1 MGQGGDSPAH
11 HCRRAA
17 CVGAEQASRHPAVC
31 HRRRMSG
38 SRESTDAASVRLYQ
52 SFERFKQFDAN
63 HVDFSE
69 KISKLGSAPPKK
81 AGPKAGQ
88 WSVAVHVPAPDRTA
102 KPKRPASKQPEIRR
116 WKGGGDGASTS
127 ADSRQAEAEAAVKSC
142 APASQVIKIKEKV
155 KHRYTAHLPPEMTA
169 KQAQV
174 IHRLDPTRICP
185 IVTNCCPCAKVLK
198 PNVCCQFNLVKPA
211 LQHLGITSSS
221 DDVYRMQDTLIT
233 SKVSTSL
240 NEIVRADKRNVLS
253 VDADKRVEEMEFV
266 APVMPSFFP
275 LEYFDDRTYE
285 TKTATEWMAL
295 NDGEPVAAKS
305 LWHFGDG
312 TSEWKDVMV
321 LELLNED
328 DESFLIEWV
337 HNSKQKKASRLNVCF
352 DLEDLERHQERRA
365 QALDNRARVEAIM
378 RYERGI
384 DIMPTEKQLQLTP
397 HQFHSVVQRIGM
409 PVSGEQLRRNQSLV
423 EDVLHHYS
431 RSINKMD
438 FDHVN
443 PEQIATRISDP
454 IEAHGLEELP
464 IKLLKI
470 PGHAVISTTE
480 LVVADEEEGSVVQMV
495 DEQAD
500 FRTMMHN
507 VQTGLAWAPKHLL
520 TALFAFQKQIDKL
533 RNTRF
538 LWDCSECVQL
548 SDFKDRHTK
557 CWTKAIEEISSGIMD
572 SMTDSLLQAYGHE
585 EKITP
590 HGQQMSEEQ
599 KDRYVRLVELANK
612 MLRDALRDAVTRDIQ
627 SYVECLESY
636 RRAEKPFWDLFGEQS
651 QEEAPANTME
661 AVTESVPDAES
672 AEALPG
678 RVAEEPVV
686 EDTQGAAVKV
696 DPPSR
701 VPSAAIADKAPS
713 RAPSKVDPPSR
724 VPSAAIA
731 DKAPSRAPSNVAPA
745 PEDAVATIPS
755 VQASAGG
762 KGWYME
768 PETLPSD
775 LTLGILAERK
785 PIFLIELQYHEEG
798 KLTLEPASND
808 VEQVA
813 VSIISDLVKATETV
827 RSFQVE
833 IINARASQ
841 SHLLPCSGVDFE
853 TFQKDATQRVAASIV
868 DNSFAQT
875 ALLQEFNAYPHL
887 IETKIEE
894 YVKLW
899 QESAHPIKET
909 QKEILRFSKSADEVQ
924 GHFATDLVLRMF
936 KVQNG
941 HSKTILSEKAALLK
955 KLMLTN
961 LASEARE
968 QNMSMC
974 SKFAEVLDKLK
985 ETPENPE
992 HLAILQEYVKDCKV
1006 EVEELA
1012 LEISKAREK
1021 LDLLEDF
1028 GFDVSQDDFELYWT
1042 AFGKPKEVEAE
1053 RQAAIP
1059 RQEDDRMR
1067 FMVKLQAFS
1076 TDFQKE
1082 LASIEADI
1090 KKFFA
1095 YSDLEQA
1102 DEYAGQVMM
1111 LEQRVKEAEESSVVV
1126 NEREKLFDFP
1136 VTDFSDIAA
1145 LAVNFKPYAEL
1156 WTTAAEFQKSYPLW
1170 MGGDFGKLDAES
1182 IETNVQGWWKFA
1194 FRAEKTF
1201 DGKKEPQSVCT
1212 TLKERLDEFKPNLP
1226 VIAALRN
1233 PGVKDRHWLK
1243 LSEEI
1248 GHEVM
1253 PDGNLT
1259 LRGLLEVDILKHEA
1273 YIVSLSETAAKE
1285 YSFERTLDKMK
1296 SEWRELNFEFN
1307 PYKDSGTFV
1316 LKGIEDTV
1324 MLLDDQIVKVQAMR
1338 GSPYAKAME
1347 QVVIEWANK
1356 LVYMQDVLE
1365 EWLKC
1370 QKTWLYLEP
1379 IFASPDIMRQMPTE
1393 GRRFQKVD
1401 QMWRQTMQTGADAPG
1416 VLTVMS
1422 IENLKGN
1429 FLEANKT
1436 LDMVQKGLN
1445 DYLET
1450 KRSAFPRFY
1459 FLSNDEL
1466 LDILS
1471 ETKDP
1476 RRVVPHLPKAFEGI
1490 AGVEMRG
1497 KTPEEQSKGEKMLD
1511 IMCMV
1516 SGEGEQVPLSPNA
1529 PVEPDAERNR
1539 GNVERWLL
1547 EMETSMRV
1555 TLREIGFQ
1563 AIIDYAKTI
1572 RTEFVQS
1579 NTGMIVLAA
1588 DCFYWTKDVEDS
1600 MEAKGHEGLKE
1611 VLKKMQDE
1619 LVDIVALVRGD
1630 LSKQSRL
1637 IIGAMV
1643 TLDVHNKDVV
1653 VLLVENGVSSAQ
1665 EFDWNSQLRYY
1676 QEKIDG
1682 DEKLVCR
1689 MMNASLPYSYEY
1701 LGNSMRLVVTPL
1713 TDRCY
1718 RTLMG
1723 ALHLSLGGAPEGPAG
1738 TGKTE
1743 TVKDLSKAVAKQCV
1757 VFNCSDGLDYL
1768 AMAKFFKGLAS
1779 CGAWA
1784 CFDEFN
1790 RIDLEVLSVVAQQIL
1805 SLTDGLRRGLPR
1817 IMFEGSDIPLIK
1829 GFSSFITMNPGYAG
1843 RSELPD
1849 NLKALFRPCA
1859 MMVPDYA
1866 MISEICLYSYG
1877 FTDARDLARKL
1888 VKSLQI
1894 SSEQLSSQVHYDF
1907 GMRAVKS
1914 ILTAAGL
1921 LKRAFLEEQEDIL
1934 VLRAINDVNLPKFT
1948 DADLPLFR
1956 GITSD
1961 LFLGLVIPEP
1971 DYEILIEGM
1980 QKACGELT
1988 DKKPT
1993 ALSVSSFKTHA
2004 MNVQPTKEL
2013 LSKCIQLYETVT
2025 VRHSLM
2031 VVGLAL
2037 SMKTSVFKVLEY
2049 GMCNVEDKTRF
2060 EDVLMFSLNPK
2071 SITIDQIYG
2080 NFDPVSR
2087 EWVEG
2092 IGASLVRRSAQMDTE
2107 PDLKVKRKW
2116 ILFDGPVDAIWIEN
2130 MNTVMDDNK
2139 KLCLNSGEIIKLT
2152 GTMTMMFE
2160 PEDLQAASPAT
2171 VSRNGMVL
2179 MEPHM
2184 LQWPSIMESWFELLP
2199 PSLEGSKEK
2208 LRTLFEYFV
2217 PPLLKLIKKQ
2227 CKEPVETKN
2236 TELFMNLLKLMNS
2249 HLSEFRDEEQ
2259 CGKIGGSDVTKRVD
2273 GAFMI
2278 SLIWSFG
2285 CTTDDSGRAKFD
2297 AAIREMIAAEGAP
2310 KMMAAIPEKNTVYD
2324 WAWVIKDMKFK
2335 SWLEIVPQFNI
2346 PPGAQFQ
2353 DILVPTI
2360 DTIRYGYL
2368 LETQLRN
2375 DYGILF
2381 CGDTGT
2387 GKSVMVKEKLMKGM
2401 GDTFVS
2407 HFMNFSANSKANQ
2420 TQDIIDGKIDKRRKG
2435 VYGPPMGKKLVV
2447 FVDDL
2452 NMPNKEVYGAQPP
2465 IEILRQCLH
2474 WGGWWDRKEI
2484 EWRQIVDTIFVAAMG
2499 LPGGGKTHITCRYSR
2514 WYNLVFVTPFDD
2526 EGMTRI
2532 FTTIFGWWCQNQLP
2546 AVSVSAIN
2554 APVVAATLEVFKE
2567 VSAGLLP
2574 SPAKSHYTFNLR
2586 DLAKVIQGIMS
2597 VDPASISGADEV
2609 FRLWIHESQRI
2620 FMDRLIDK
2628 TDQDWFRNM
2637 QAEVVQKLFKKP
2649 AKTIIGDGADGKG
2662 LLLYGDFV
2670 VEGKKAETEFEQ
2682 RKYCQIPDLTQTTG
2696 IVGEFLDDYNQMSK
2710 KPMQLVLFGY
2720 VVEHVCRLCRVFR
2733 QPAGHALLVGVG
2745 GSGRQSLTRLAA
2757 SISDFVLFGIEITKN
2772 YDRNAWFEDLKIV
2785 FKKAGC
2791 DNKRVVFLFTDSQ
2804 IVMET
2809 MLEDLNNVL
2818 NTGSV
2823 PNLFPADEVMQIL
2836 DSVNARAKAANRNNT
2851 PTETFEFFIDECK
2864 KNLHMVICMSPIGSG
2879 LRDRIR
2885 SFPALVNCCTID
2897 WFFPWP
2903 EDGLIAVA
2911 QQSLTG
2917 MGLEESLTNHV
2928 IDQCMQFQVQA
2939 QALTKRYQDEMKKFN
2954 YVTPTSYLE
2963 LITTFKSL
2971 LNVKKEEVGSQK
2983 KRYEVGLAK
2992 ILSCAENV
3000 SKMEEELTALQ
3011 PVLVVKTKEVE
3022 ELIVVLDKE
3031 SADAAVVKE
3040 KVQAEEAT
3048 AKASADETNEMKM
3061 QCEAELAEALPALD
3075 AAISALKSLTKGD
3088 ITEMKAMK
3096 TPPSG
3101 VKLTMEGV
3109 CILFEVKPVK
3119 VPAPD
3124 GKGKVDDYWESSKKV
3139 LNDAAFMQK
3148 LLDYDK
3154 DNIPPHCIVGVK
3166 RLTAMPEFLPEAV
3179 AKQSKAAT
3187 GICKWVR
3194 AMEVYDRVAKVVEPK
3209 RIALKKA
3216 EGELTVMMA
3225 ALKEKQDSLQ
3235 QVLDKIAKLES
3246 DFQAANNEKVSLAN
3260 QVDMCEK
3267 KLVRAGKLISGL
3279 GGERARWTE
3288 NVQVLGEE
3296 LTNTTG
3302 DVLISSAIV
3311 AYLGVFTAEFR
3322 DDYVTHAVTDVK
3334 SKGIPGSSVVKL
3346 EKVLGNAVQIRDWNL
3361 AGLPRDSLST
3371 DNAIIMSK
3379 SRRWALMIDPQGQA
3393 NKWIRNMEGPKNLGV
3408 FKLSQSDFVRNIE
3421 TCVQY
3426 GRPVLLENVG
3436 ETIDSILE
3444 PLLTKSIYKSGG
3456 SMVVNIGDNAVEYH
3470 EDFKFYLTTK
3480 LPSPHYAPEVS
3491 TKVVL
3496 VNFTITQAG
3505 LTDQLL
3511 GITVEVERNDLEKE
3525 RQRLVVQNAGFK
3537 KQLSEIED
3545 RILKLLSEAGGDI
3558 LEDEEL
3564 INTLS
3569 ASKVTSDEI
3578 NVALAAAEK
3587 TEANI
3592 NETRMKYK
3600 PYPERGALLFFCV
3613 AEMRNIEPMYQYSLD
3628 WFVLLFIG
3636 AMNDSNKDVQDE
3648 AERVAVLI
3656 DFFTY
3661 SLYRNVCRS
3670 LFEKDKVL
3678 YSFLVCSRLMLD
3690 GKSITLPEL
3699 RFVLS
3704 GVGGVL
3710 DNPPPKPAEWVPD
3723 RTWSEVLNSS
3733 FVDTFKSLPEN
3744 FKTYASEWKEI
3755 YDSNDPASLP
3765 MPGECESFTPF
3776 QKMTILRCLRPDKV
3790 VPVVQQIVI
3799 DEMGQRFVEPPP
3811 FDLKMSYDDSS
3822 PVSPLIF
3829 ILSPGAD
3836 PNAALIA
3843 FADSVGIKLESLSLG
3858 QGQGPIASRMIDDA
3872 VDRGSWVVLQ
3882 NCHLSP
3888 SWMGALEA
3896 KVEAFDMERC
3906 NPQFRLWLTSY
3917 PSDKFPVAILQ
3928 NGVKMTLQ
3936 PPKGI
3941 RANMLNTYINMEE
3954 KYFTDCPNPKSLRKL
3969 HFGLAFFHAGLQE
3982 RRKFGP
3988 LGFNIPYEFTES
4000 DLKIC
4005 QTQVQMFLSEFETVP
4020 WEALRY
4026 TAGETNYGGRVTDRF
4041 DRRTTAFI
4049 LETFYTPEVL
4059 NDAYEFSE
4067 SGKYKAPPGDPTIEE
4082 TMEHIRNFPLLEQ
4095 PEVFGLHENANI
4107 TCAKSETYALFDSM
4121 LLLMPS
4127 GGGGGGD
4134 DGGGDSSENI
4144 IEALAS
4150 KMIETMPLK
4159 SDYFRFGLPFKVDE
4173 VSELYPT
4180 DYNESMNT
4188 VLTQECL
4195 RFNRVIEAL
4204 RATLQQLV
4212 KAVKGLIVMSNDLEK
4227 IANSFQIGQ
4236 VPAAWLAKSYPSLK
4250 PLGSYFDDFMKR
4262 LTFLQTWI
4270 DNGPPS
4276 VFWLSGFYF
4285 TQSFLTGVLQ
4295 NYARK
4300 HKVAIDTLS
4309 WDFKVLLEK
4318 PEGKAEDGCYCDG
4331 MFIDGGA
4338 WDMVQNVLTEQKPK
4352 VLFEVLPT
4360 MQLLPILASELKL
4373 EKGDY
4378 PIPLYKT
4385 SARRGTLSTTGHST
4399 NFVLQMVVPSLKDEA
4414 HWVKRGVAL
4423 LSQLDD

>member
-1 MGQGGDSPAH
+1 MA
-11 HCRRAA
+11 
-17 CVGAEQASRHPAVC
+17 
-31 HRRRMSG
+31 
-38 SRESTDAASVRLYQ
+38 
-52 SFERFKQFDAN
+52 
-63 HVDFSE
+63 
-69 KISKLGSAPPKK
+69 
-81 AGPKAGQ
+81 
-88 WSVAVHVPAPDRTA
+88 
-102 KPKRPASKQPEIRR
+102 
-116 WKGGGDGASTS
+116 
-127 ADSRQAEAEAAVKSC
+127 
-142 APASQVIKIKEKV
+142 
-155 KHRYTAHLPPEMTA
+155 
-169 KQAQV
+169 
-174 IHRLDPTRICP
+174 
-185 IVTNCCPCAKVLK
+185 
-198 PNVCCQFNLVKPA
+198 
-211 LQHLGITSSS
+211 HLGITSSS
-221 DDVYRMQDTLIT
+221 DDPLRMTDTIIVP
-233 SKVSTSL
+233 KVSTNL
-240 NEIVRADKRNVLS
+240 NEIVYAHTRGVVSL
-253 VDADKRVEEMEFV
+253 DAKTRVAQMEYEP
-266 APVMPSFFP
+266 PVMPSFFP
-275 LEYFDDRTYE
+275 LEYFDDKTYE
-285 TKTATEWMAL
+285 TRTAKEWRDL
-295 NDGEPVAAKS
+295 NNGDPVEAQS
-305 LWHFGDG
+305 LWHLGDG
-312 TSEWKDVMV
+312 TSEWKDVLV
-321 LELLNED
+321 IGLNPV
-328 DESFLIEWV
+328 DESFMIEWV
-337 HNSKQKKASRLNVCF
+337 HNSKRKKANRLNVCF
-352 DLEDLERHQERRA
+352 YVEDLARHLERRQ
-365 QALDNRARVEAIM
+365 QALDNRARIEAIM
-378 RYERGI
+378 RYERAI
-384 DIMPTEKQLQLTP
+384 DIMPTDKQLQLTP
-397 HQFHSVVQRIGM
+397 NQFHSVIRRIGM
-409 PVSGEQLRRNQSLV
+409 RISGEQLRRNQDLV

-438 FDHVN
+438 FDHTN
-443 PEQIATRISDP
+443 PEQIASRISDP

-464 IKLLKI
+464 VQLLRI
-470 PGHAVISTTE
+470 PGQGVISTVE
-480 LVVADEEEGSVVQMV
+480 LIVSEDQDEGPVVVMV

-500 FRTMMHN
+500 MKMTMHKIEES
-507 VQTGLAWAPKHLL
+507 LAWAPSHLL
-520 TALFAFQKQIDKL
+520 TALFSFQNQIARL
-533 RNTRF
+533 RNTSF
-538 LWDCSECVQL
+538 LWDCSECVEL
-548 SDFKDRHTK
+548 SVFKQKHVAT
-557 CWTKAIEEISSGIMD
+557 WTKALEDISSGMMD
-572 SMTDSLLQAYGHE
+572 SMTDSLLLAYGHE
-585 EKITP
+585 ETMSVP
-590 HGQQMSEEQ
+590 GQPMSDEQ
-599 KDRYVRLVELANK
+599 KDRYVRIVELANK
-612 MLRDALRDAVTRDIQ
+612 MMRDALRDAVTRDIKK
-627 SYVECLESY
+627 YVECLESY
-636 RRAEKPFWDLFGEQS
+636 LRPKRPTLAPCAQVGE
-651 QEEAPANTME
+651 
-661 AVTESVPDAES
+661 V
-672 AEALPG
+672 
-678 RVAEEPVV
+678 VAEGGGSELQN
-686 EDTQGAAVKV
+686 TSQGAHVSPAGVSDAAPDDALAVPHTIQEMASDADGPSGAGSGV
-696 DPPSR
+696 ASDGLAPLSR
-701 VPSAAIADKAPS
+701 VPSTALSCVPSNALPPAEAVAGMNGLSAAAG
-713 RAPSKVDPPSR
+713 PSR
-724 VPSAAIA
+724 VTS
-731 DKAPSRAPSNVAPA
+731 
-745 PEDAVATIPS
+745 DAVAPKS
-755 VQASAGG
+755 EVAADGVQAEDGGGSPDRTEVSDLGDGAPERVPSSVAAGAGG
-762 KGWYME
+762 AKTEALVPAPAAPGAKVPDEMPVGEGARVAAAGDGGSWYME
-768 PETLPSD
+768 PETLPDD
-775 LTLGILAERK
+775 LTLGVRAEK
-785 PIFLIELQYHEEG
+785 DPLFLIQLQYHTEG
-798 KLTLEPASND
+798 KLTLEPAVS
-808 VEQVA
+808 EIEKVA
-813 VSIISDLVKATETV
+813 VSVITDLVKATEGV
-827 RSFQVE
+827 VSFQVE
-833 IINARASQ
+833 IINARAVQ
-841 SHLLPCSGVDFE
+841 SHLLACTGADFE
-853 TFQKDATQRVAASIV
+853 AFEKNALERIWAAAA
-868 DNSFAQT
+868 DNAFASL
-875 ALLQEFNAYPHL
+875 ALIQEFERFPHL
-887 IETKIEE
+887 IETHIEE
-894 YVKLW
+894 HVVAW
-899 QESAHPIKET
+899 QESAHPIQETDKEMR
-909 QKEILRFSKSADEVQ
+909 RFTLAADKLQARV
-924 GHFATDLVLRMF
+924 ATDVVLRMY

-941 HSKTILSEKAALLK
+941 ATKVILAEKAAK
-955 KLMLTN
+955 MQTLMLTN
-961 LASEARE
+961 LASEIRE
-968 QNMSMC
+968 QNQWMVQEFG
-974 SKFAEVLDKLK
+974 KVLDKLE

-992 HLAILQEYVKDCKV
+992 ELAVLQQYVKTCDV
-1006 EVEELA
+1006 QVQQLV
-1012 LEISKAREK
+1012 LEISTAREK
-1021 LDLLEDF
+1021 LDMLQDF
-1028 GFDVSQDDFELYWT
+1028 GFDVNVDDMQLYWQ
-1042 AFGKPKEVEAE
+1042 AFGKPKEVDLA
-1053 RQAAIP
+1053 RQEAIP

-1067 FMVKLQAFS
+1067 FMVKLQSFS

-1082 LASIEADI
+1082 LAVIEADI
-1090 KKFFA
+1090 NKFFT
-1095 YSDLEQA
+1095 YSDLDQA
-1102 DEYAGQVMM
+1102 DEYSGQVMM
-1111 LEQRVKEAEESSVVV
+1111 LEQRLKEAEESSVTV
-1126 NEREKLFDFP
+1126 NEREKLFEFP
-1136 VTDFSDIAA
+1136 VSDFSEIPSMT
-1145 LAVNFKPYAEL
+1145 VNFQAYADL
-1156 WTTAAEFQKSYPLW
+1156 WTTAAEFQKQYPLW
-1170 MGGDFGKLDAES
+1170 MGGDFGKLDADS
-1182 IETNVQGWWKFA
+1182 IETNVTNWWKFA
-1194 FRAEKTF
+1194 WRAEKTF

-1212 TLKERLDEFKPNLP
+1212 TLKEKLDEFKPNLP
-1226 VIAALRN
+1226 VISALRN
-1233 PGVKDRHWLK
+1233 AGVKDRHWQR

-1248 GHEVM
+1248 STDEIKHDLL

-1259 LRGLLEVDILKHEA
+1259 LRGLLEIGILQHEN
-1273 YIVSLSETAAKE
+1273 YIVTLSEQAGKE

-1296 SEWRELNFEFN
+1296 SEWREIIFDFSA
-1307 PYKDSGTFV
+1307 YKDSGTFV

-1356 LVYMQDVLE
+1356 LIYMQDVLE

-1370 QKTWLYLEP
+1370 QKTWQYLEP

-1401 QMWRQTMQTGADAPG
+1401 LMWRQTMQTGADAPG

-1429 FLEANKT
+1429 FVEANKT

-1450 KRSAFPRFY
+1450 KRSAFPRFF

-1490 AGVEMRG
+1490 CGVEMRG
-1497 KTPEEQSKGEKMLD
+1497 TTPEQQAQGEKMLD
-1511 IMCMV
+1511 ILCMV
-1516 SGEGEQVPLSPNA
+1516 SGEGEQVPLSTNA

-1547 EMETSMRV
+1547 EMESSMRT
-1555 TLREIGFQ
+1555 TLKEIGRE
-1563 AIIDYAKTI
+1563 AVAAYPKAV
-1572 RTEFVQS
+1572 RTQFVQS
-1579 NTGMIVLAA
+1579 WTGMIVLAA
-1588 DCFYWTKDVEDS
+1588 DCLYWTRDVEAS
-1600 MEAKGHEGLKE
+1600 MEAKGHEGLKY

-1619 LVDIVALVRGD
+1619 LVDIVALVRGE
-1630 LSKQSRL
+1630 LSKQARL
-1637 IIGAMV
+1637 IIGAMI

-1653 VLLVENGVSSAQ
+1653 VMLVDNGVSNRF

-1676 QEKIDG
+1676 QESIG
-1682 DEKLVCR
+1682 GQENFIIMCR

-1723 ALHLSLGGAPEGPAG
+1723 ALHLDLGGAPEGPAG

-1743 TVKDLSKAVAKQCV
+1743 TVKDLAKAVAKQCV

-1790 RIDLEVLSVVAQQIL
+1790 RIDLEVLSVVAQQLL
-1805 SLTDGLRRGLPR
+1805 SLSDALRRNLPR
-1817 IMFEGSDIPLIK
+1817 IMFEGSDIPLIR

-1914 ILTAAGL
+1914 ILTAAGI
-1921 LKRAFLEEQEDIL
+1921 LKRAFLASPEDIL

-1948 DADLPLFR
+1948 DADLPLFK

-1961 LFLGLVIPEP
+1961 LFLGLNIPPP
-1971 DYEILIEGM
+1971 DYDVLVDGM
-1980 QKACGELT
+1980 TTACGELK
-1988 DKKPT
+1988 DKKST
-1993 ALSVSSFKTHA
+1993 AMSVSSFNTHT
-2004 MNVQPTKEL
+2004 MNVQPTPEL
-2013 LSKCIQLYETVT
+2013 ICKCIQLYETVT

-2037 SMKTSVFKVLEY
+2037 SMKTSVLKVLEY
-2049 GMCNVEDKTRF
+2049 GMCNVQDKERF
-2060 EDVLMFSLNPK
+2060 QDVLCFSLNPK

-2092 IGASLVRRSAQMDTE
+2092 IGASLVRRCAQMDSD
-2107 PDLKVKRKW
+2107 PDLKEKRKW

-2152 GTMTMMFE
+2152 GSMTMMFE

-2184 LQWPSIMESWFELLP
+2184 LTWPSIMLSWFELLP
-2199 PSLEGSKEK
+2199 PSLEASREK
-2208 LRTLFEYFV
+2208 IENLFNHFV
-2217 PPLLKLIKKQ
+2217 PPLLRLVKKE

-2236 TELFMNLLKLMNS
+2236 TELFLNLLKLMNS
-2249 HLSEFRDEEQ
+2249 HLKEFHDEEV
-2259 CGKIGGSDVTKRVD
+2259 CAKISASDVIKRVD
-2273 GAFMI
+2273 GAFLI
-2278 SLIWSFG
+2278 SLIWSLG
-2285 CTTDDSGRAKFD
+2285 CTTDEGGRIKFD
-2297 AAIREMIAAEGAP
+2297 TSLRELCTADGVP
-2310 KMMAAIPEKNTVYD
+2310 KLAAAIPEKNTVYD
-2324 WAWVIKDMKFK
+2324 WAWVTKDLKFK
-2335 SWLEIVPQFNI
+2335 SWLEIVPSFSI
-2346 PPGAQFQ
+2346 VPTAQFQ
-2353 DILVPTI
+2353 DILVPTL
-2360 DTIRYGYL
+2360 DTIRYGYI
-2368 LETQLRN
+2368 LETQLHN
-2375 DYGILF
+2375 DYPVMF
-2381 CGDTGT
+2381 CGETGT

-2401 GDTFVS
+2401 GDDFLS

-2420 TQDIIDGKIDKRRKG
+2420 TQDIIDGKVDKRRKG
-2435 VYGPPMGKKLVV
+2435 VFGPPLGKKLVV

-2452 NMPNKEVYGAQPP
+2452 NMPNKEAYGAQPP
-2465 IEILRQCLH
+2465 IEILRQMLH
-2474 WGGWWDRKEI
+2474 WGGWWDRREI
-2484 EWRQIVDTIFVAAMG
+2484 EWRQLVDTIYVAAMG

-2514 WYNLVFVTPFDD
+2514 WYNLVIVTPFDD
-2526 EGMTRI
+2526 EAMTRI

-2546 AVSVSAIN
+2546 AVSVTAIN
-2554 APVVAATLEVFKE
+2554 APVVAATLEVFKQ
-2567 VSAGLLP
+2567 VSVGLLP

-2586 DLAKVIQGIMS
+2586 DLAKVVQGIMS
-2597 VDPASISGADEV
+2597 VDPASIGGADEV
-2609 FRLWIHESQRI
+2609 FRLWVHESQRI
-2620 FMDRLIDK
+2620 FMDRLIDYSDK
-2628 TDQDWFRNM
+2628 EWFAKM
-2637 QAEVVQKLFKKP
+2637 QGEVAQKLFKKP
-2649 AKTIIGDGADGKG
+2649 INSIIGEGADGNG
-2662 LLLYGDFV
+2662 MLLYADFV
-2670 VEGKKAETEFEQ
+2670 VGGNKAEAEFEQ
-2682 RKYCQIPDLTQTTG
+2682 RKYCQIYDLTGTTT
-2696 IVGEFLDDYNQMSK
+2696 IVGQFMEDYNSVSK
-2710 KPMQLVLFGY
+2710 SPMQLVLFGY

-2757 SISDFVLFGIEITKN
+2757 GIGDFLLFGIEITKN
-2772 YDRNAWFEDLKIV
+2772 YDRNAWFEDLKTV

-2791 DNKRVVFLFTDSQ
+2791 ENRRTVFLFTDSQ

-2836 DSVNARAKAANRNNT
+2836 DAVNSRAKAAGRNQT
-2851 PTETFEFFIDECK
+2851 PTDTFEFFIDECK

-2879 LRDRIR
+2879 LRDRLR
-2885 SFPALVNCCTID
+2885 SFPSLVNCCTID
-2897 WFFPWP
+2897 WFFAWP

-2911 QQSLTG
+2911 RQSLTN
-2917 MGLEESLTNHV
+2917 MGLEADVTEKV

-2939 QALTKRYQDEMKKFN
+2939 QTLTKRYFAEAKKHN

-2971 LNVKKEEVGSQK
+2971 LNVKKEQVGGAKQ
-2983 KRYEVGLAK
+2983 RYEIGLAK

-3000 SKMEEELTALQ
+3000 AIMEEELTALG

-3022 ELIVVLDKE
+3022 DLIVVLDKE
-3031 SADAAVVKE
+3031 SADAALVKE
-3040 KVQAEEAT
+3040 KVEKEAAA
-3048 AKASADETNEMKM
+3048 AKIEADSTNEMKT

-3075 AAISALKSLTKGD
+3075 AALSALKSLTKGD
-3088 ITEMKAMK
+3088 ITEMKSMK
-3096 TPPSG
+3096 TPPVG
-3101 VKLTMEGV
+3101 VKLVMEGV
-3109 CILFEVKPVK
+3109 CILFEVKPIK

-3124 GKGKVDDYWESSKKV
+3124 GKGKIDDYWDPSKK
-3139 LNDAAFMQK
+3139 
-3148 LLDYDK
+3148 LLGNPNFIHTLFDFDK
-3154 DNIPPHCIVGVK
+3154 DNIPPSAIEKIKKYV
-3166 RLTAMPEFLPEAV
+3166 AMPEFQPAAV
-3179 AKQSKAAT
+3179 QKQSSAAT

-3209 RIALKKA
+3209 RLSLAKA
-3216 EGELTVMMA
+3216 EADLTVMMGE
-3225 ALKEKQDSLQ
+3225 LKEKQDALQ
-3235 QVLDKIAKLES
+3235 AVLDKIAKLEA
-3246 DFQAANNEKVSLAN
+3246 DFKAANDEKVSLAN
-3260 QVDMCEK
+3260 QVDMCQK

-3288 NVQVLGEE
+3288 NVATLGEE
-3296 LTNTTG
+3296 LINTTG
-3302 DVLISSAIV
+3302 DVLVSSALV
-3311 AYLGVFTAEFR
+3311 AYLGVFSSEYRT
-3322 DDYVTHAVTDVK
+3322 DYVSEAITEVK
-3334 SKGIPGSSVVKL
+3334 LKGIPGSAVVSL
-3346 EKVLGNAVQIRDWNL
+3346 EKVLGNPVQIRDWNL

-3379 SRRWALMIDPQGQA
+3379 SRRWPLLIDPQGQA
-3393 NKWIRNMEGPKNLGV
+3393 NKWIRNMESANQMGV
-3408 FKLSQSDFVRNIE
+3408 YKLSQSDFVRNIE

-3470 EDFKFYLTTK
+3470 ESFKLYLTTK

-3496 VNFTITQAG
+3496 INFTITQLG

-3511 GITVEVERNDLEKE
+3511 GITVEVERNDLEQE
-3525 RQRLVVQNAGFK
+3525 RVRLVVQNAGFK
-3537 KQLSEIED
+3537 KQLAEIED
-3545 RILKLLSEAGGDI
+3545 KILKMLSEAGGDI
-3558 LEDEEL
+3558 LEDEDL

-3578 NVALAAAEK
+3578 GLALLSAEK
-3587 TEANI
+3587 TEAVI
-3592 NETRMKYK
+3592 NETRTKYT

-3628 WFVLLFIG
+3628 WFVGLYI
-3636 AMNDSNKDVQDE
+3636 ASMNDSNKDVANE

-3656 DFFTY
+3656 DVFTY

-3690 GKSITLPEL
+3690 DKKILLEEL

-3704 GVGGVL
+3704 GVGGVVEK
-3710 DNPPPKPAEWVPD
+3710 PPAKPADWMPD
-3723 RTWSEVLNSS
+3723 RTWTEVLNAK
-3733 FVDTFKSLPEN
+3733 FIPTFKDLPDSFTKDE
-3744 FKTYASEWKEI
+3744 AEWKVL
-3755 YDSNDPASLP
+3755 YDSNDPAHLP
-3765 MPGECESFTPF
+3765 MPGWCNELSTF

-3811 FDLKMSYDDSS
+3811 FDLQMSYDDSS

-3843 FADSVGIKLESLSLG
+3843 FADSVGVKLESLSLG
-3858 QGQGPIASRMIDDA
+3858 QGQGPIAARMIDDA
-3872 VDRGSWVVLQ
+3872 IDRGSWVVLQ

-3888 SWMGALEA
+3888 SWMGALDA
-3896 KVEAFDMERC
+3896 KVEGFDLERC
-3906 NPQFRLWLTSY
+3906 NPAFRLWLTSY
-3917 PSDKFPVAILQ
+3917 PSDQFPVSILQ

-3954 KYFTDCPNPKSLRKL
+3954 KFFSGCNKAQELKKL

-4005 QTQVQMFLSEFETVP
+4005 QAQVQMFLTEFETIP

-4026 TAGETNYGGRVTDRF
+4026 TAGETNYGGRVTDKY

-4049 LETFYTPEVL
+4049 LFDFYNPECVK
-4059 NDAYEFSE
+4059 DVYRYSE
-4067 SGKYKAPPGDPTIEE
+4067 SGKYGAPPGDPTIAQ
-4082 TMEHIRNFPLLEQ
+4082 TMDHIRNFPLHEQ

-4107 TCAKSETYALFDSM
+4107 TCAKNETYALFECM

-4127 GGGGGGD
+4127 SSSGGTGD
-4134 DGGGDSSENI
+4134 DGAQTSEQI
-4144 IEALAS
+4144 LEALCNN
-4150 KMIETMPLK
+4150 MITTMPVK
-4159 SDYFRFGLPFKVDE
+4159 SDYFRQGLPFKVDE
-4173 VSELYPT
+4173 VGELYPT

-4204 RATLQQLV
+4204 RATLLQLL
-4212 KAVKGLIVMSNDLEK
+4212 KAVKGLVVMSNELEK
-4227 IANSFQIGQ
+4227 IATSFLIGQ
-4236 VPAAWLAKSYPSLK
+4236 VPASWLATSYPSLK
-4250 PLGSYFDDFMKR
+4250 PLGSYFDDFMRR
-4262 LTFLQTWI
+4262 LTYLQTWI
-4270 DNGPPS
+4270 DDGPPP

-4309 WDFKVLLEK
+4309 WDFKVLPDK
-4318 PEGKAEDGCYCDG
+4318 PSAKADDGCFCEG

-4338 WDMVQNVLTEQKPK
+4338 WDRAGNVLTEQKPK
-4352 VLFEVLPT
+4352 VLFDVLPT
-4360 MQLLPILASELKL
+4360 MQLLPTLATMITRE
-4373 EKGDY
+4373 EGDY

-4399 NFVLQMVVPSLKDEA
+4399 NFVMEMVVPSRKDEA

>member
-1 MGQGGDSPAH
+1 M
-11 HCRRAA
+11 
-17 CVGAEQASRHPAVC
+17 
-31 HRRRMSG
+31 
-38 SRESTDAASVRLYQ
+38 
-52 SFERFKQFDAN
+52 K
-63 HVDFSE
+63 
-69 KISKLGSAPPKK
+69 
-81 AGPKAGQ
+81 
-88 WSVAVHVPAPDRTA
+88 RTA
-102 KPKRPASKQPEIRR
+102 
-116 WKGGGDGASTS
+116 
-127 ADSRQAEAEAAVKSC
+127 AAVTDNGFAC
-142 APASQVIKIKEKV
+142 
-155 KHRYTAHLPPEMTA
+155 
-169 KQAQV
+169 
-174 IHRLDPTRICP
+174 
-185 IVTNCCPCAKVLK
+185 N
-198 PNVCCQFNLVKPA
+198 A
-211 LQHLGITSSS
+211 LI
-221 DDVYRMQDTLIT
+221 
-233 SKVSTSL
+233 
-240 NEIVRADKRNVLS
+240 
-253 VDADKRVEEMEFV
+253 
-266 APVMPSFFP
+266 
-275 LEYFDDRTYE
+275 
-285 TKTATEWMAL
+285 
-295 NDGEPVAAKS
+295 
-305 LWHFGDG
+305 
-312 TSEWKDVMV
+312 
-321 LELLNED
+321 
-328 DESFLIEWV
+328 
-337 HNSKQKKASRLNVCF
+337 
-352 DLEDLERHQERRA
+352 
-365 QALDNRARVEAIM
+365 
-378 RYERGI
+378 
-384 DIMPTEKQLQLTP
+384 
-397 HQFHSVVQRIGM
+397 
-409 PVSGEQLRRNQSLV
+409 
-423 EDVLHHYS
+423 
-431 RSINKMD
+431 
-438 FDHVN
+438 
-443 PEQIATRISDP
+443 
-454 IEAHGLEELP
+454 
-464 IKLLKI
+464 
-470 PGHAVISTTE
+470 
-480 LVVADEEEGSVVQMV
+480 
-495 DEQAD
+495 
-500 FRTMMHN
+500 
-507 VQTGLAWAPKHLL
+507 
-520 TALFAFQKQIDKL
+520 
-533 RNTRF
+533 
-538 LWDCSECVQL
+538 
-548 SDFKDRHTK
+548 
-557 CWTKAIEEISSGIMD
+557 
-572 SMTDSLLQAYGHE
+572 
-585 EKITP
+585 
-590 HGQQMSEEQ
+590 
-599 KDRYVRLVELANK
+599 
-612 MLRDALRDAVTRDIQ
+612 
-627 SYVECLESY
+627 
-636 RRAEKPFWDLFGEQS
+636 
-651 QEEAPANTME
+651 
-661 AVTESVPDAES
+661 
-672 AEALPG
+672 
-678 RVAEEPVV
+678 
-686 EDTQGAAVKV
+686 
-696 DPPSR
+696 
-701 VPSAAIADKAPS
+701 
-713 RAPSKVDPPSR
+713 
-724 VPSAAIA
+724 
-731 DKAPSRAPSNVAPA
+731 
-745 PEDAVATIPS
+745 
-755 VQASAGG
+755 
-762 KGWYME
+762 
-768 PETLPSD
+768 
-775 LTLGILAERK
+775 
-785 PIFLIELQYHEEG
+785 
-798 KLTLEPASND
+798 
-808 VEQVA
+808 
-813 VSIISDLVKATETV
+813 
-827 RSFQVE
+827 
-833 IINARASQ
+833 
-841 SHLLPCSGVDFE
+841 
-853 TFQKDATQRVAASIV
+853 
-868 DNSFAQT
+868 
-875 ALLQEFNAYPHL
+875 QEFEGYPHL
-887 IETKIEE
+887 IETQIEH
-894 YVKLW
+894 YVQMW
-899 QESAHPIKET
+899 QESAHPIKQT
-909 QKEILRFSKSADEVQ
+909 QDEIKRFTQAAEQVQSRFATEMILRMYR
-924 GHFATDLVLRMF
+924 VL
-936 KVQNG
+936 NG
-941 HSKTILSEKAALLK
+941 STKRILAEKAANLQTI
-955 KLMLTN
+955 MLTN
-961 LASEARE
+961 LASEIRE
-968 QNMSMC
+968 QNTSMVGQ
-974 SKFAEVLDKLK
+974 FAKVLAKLDEV
-985 ETPENPE
+985 PENPE
-992 HLAILQEYVKDCKV
+992 ELAALQDYVKNCSI

-1012 LEISKAREK
+1012 LEVSKAREK
-1021 LDLLEDF
+1021 LDLLENF
-1028 GFDVSQDDFELYWT
+1028 GFDMSVDDFQLYWNV
-1042 AFGKPKEVEAE
+1042 FSKPKEVEAS

-1067 FMVKLQAFS
+1067 FMVKLQSFS

-1082 LASIEADI
+1082 LQLIEQDI
-1090 KKFFA
+1090 NKFFT
-1095 YSDLEQA
+1095 YHDLEQA

-1111 LEQRVKEAEESSVVV
+1111 LDQRLKEAQESSVVV

-1136 VTDFSDIAA
+1136 VTDFSEISTT
-1145 LAVNFKPYAEL
+1145 VTNFKPYADL
-1156 WTTAAEFQKSYPLW
+1156 WTLAADFQKSYPLW
-1170 MGGDFGKLDAES
+1170 MGGDFGKLDADT
-1182 IETNVQGWWKFA
+1182 IETNVTAWWKFA
-1194 FRAEKTF
+1194 WRAEKTF

-1212 TLKERLDEFKPNLP
+1212 TLKEKLDEFKPYLP
-1226 VIAALRN
+1226 IISALRN
-1233 PGVKDRHWLK
+1233 PGVKDRHWLV
-1243 LSEEI
+1243 LSKEI
-1248 GHEVM
+1248 GHEVL
-1253 PDGNLT
+1253 PDGTLT
-1259 LRGLLEVDILKHEA
+1259 LRNLLDFEVQKYEN
-1273 YIVSLSETAAKE
+1273 YIVSLSEQAAKE

-1296 SEWRELNFEFN
+1296 SEWRELLFEFSA
-1307 PYKDSGTFV
+1307 YKDTGTYV

-1338 GSPYAKAME
+1338 GSPYAKAIE
-1347 QVVIEWANK
+1347 SVVVEWANK

-1401 QMWRQTMQTGADAPG
+1401 QMWRQTMQTGFDAPA

-1422 IENLKGN
+1422 IENLRGN
-1429 FLEANKT
+1429 FVEANKT

-1450 KRSAFPRFY
+1450 KRSAFPRFF

-1476 RRVVPHLPKAFEGI
+1476 RRVVPHMPKAFEGI
-1490 AGVEMRG
+1490 CGVEMRG
-1497 KTPEEQSKGEKMLD
+1497 KTPEEQSQGEKNLD
-1511 IMCMV
+1511 ILAMV
-1516 SGEGEQVPLSPNA
+1516 SGEGEIVPLSTNA

-1547 EMETSMRV
+1547 EMEVSMRT
-1555 TLREIGFQ
+1555 TLKEIGR
-1563 AIIDYAKTI
+1563 AAVEAYPKSV
-1572 RTEFVQS
+1572 RNEFVQHW
-1579 NTGMIVLAA
+1579 TGMIVLAA
-1588 DCFYWTKDVEDS
+1588 DCLYWTKDVEDS
-1600 MEAKGHEGLKE
+1600 MTAKGNEGVKDML
-1611 VLKKMQDE
+1611 VKMQHE
-1619 LVDIVALVRGD
+1619 LSDIVALVRGE
-1630 LSKQSRL
+1630 LSKQARL

-1643 TLDVHNKDVV
+1643 VLDVHNKDVV
-1653 VLLVENGVSSAQ
+1653 VMLAENGVSSKF

-1676 QEKIDG
+1676 QETIDG
-1682 DEKLVCR
+1682 QLNLMTR

-1805 SLTDGLRRGLPR
+1805 SLTDGLRRGLAR
-1817 IMFEGSDIPLIK
+1817 ILFEGSDIPLIK

-1921 LKRAFLEEQEDIL
+1921 LKRAFLDEKEDIL

-1961 LFLGLVIPEP
+1961 LFLGLIIPEP
-1971 DYEILIEGM
+1971 DYELLIEGM
-1980 QKACGELT
+1980 KKACFELR

-1993 ALSVSSFKTHA
+1993 AMNVSSYKTHA
-2004 MNVQPTKEL
+2004 MNVQPTREL
-2013 LSKCIQLYETVT
+2013 LAKCIQLYETVT

-2049 GMCNVEDKTRF
+2049 GMCNVDDKSRF
-2060 EDVLMFSLNPK
+2060 EDVLCFSLNPK

-2092 IGASLVRRSAQMDTE
+2092 IGASLVRKSAQMDSE
-2107 PDLKVKRKW
+2107 PELKVKRKW

-2184 LQWPSIMESWFELLP
+2184 LEWNSIMSSWFELLP
-2199 PSLEGSKEK
+2199 PSLEASKDK
-2208 LRTLFEYFV
+2208 LQALFEHFV
-2217 PPLLKLIKKQ
+2217 PPLLRMIKKE
-2227 CKEPVETKN
+2227 CKEPVETKK

-2249 HLSEFRDEEQ
+2249 HLKEFSDEEE
-2259 CGKIGGSDVTKRVD
+2259 CKKISAGDVVKRVD
-2273 GAFMI
+2273 GAFFI

-2285 CTTDDSGRAKFD
+2285 CTSDDAGRSKFD
-2297 AAIREMIAAEGAP
+2297 ASLKELMVAEGVP
-2310 KMMAAIPEKNTVYD
+2310 KLMATLPDKNTCYD

-2335 SWLEIVPQFNI
+2335 SWLEIVPTFSI
-2346 PPGAQFQ
+2346 PLGAQFQ
-2353 DILVPTI
+2353 DIMVPTI
-2360 DTIRYGYL
+2360 DTIRYGYI

-2375 DYGILF
+2375 DYPVLF

-2387 GKSVMVKEKLMKGM
+2387 GKSVMVKQKLMQGM

-2420 TQDIIDGKIDKRRKG
+2420 TQDIIDGKVDKRRKG
-2435 VYGPPMGKKLVV
+2435 VFGPPLGKKLVV

-2452 NMPNKEVYGAQPP
+2452 NMPNKEAYGAQPP
-2465 IEILRQCLH
+2465 IEILRQFLH
-2474 WGGWWDRKEI
+2474 WGGWWDRREI
-2484 EWRQIVDTIFVAAMG
+2484 EWRQIIDTIFVAAMG

-2514 WYNLVFVTPFDD
+2514 WYNLVILTPFDD
-2526 EGMTRI
+2526 DGMTRI

-2546 AVSVSAIN
+2546 AVSVTAIN
-2554 APVVAATLEVFKE
+2554 APCVAATLEVFKN

-2586 DLAKVIQGIMS
+2586 DLAKVVQGMMS
-2597 VDPASISGADEV
+2597 VDPASIDGADDV

-2620 FMDRLIDK
+2620 FMDRLIDS
-2628 TDQDWFRNM
+2628 TDKAWFTKM
-2637 QAEVVQKLFKKP
+2637 QGDVVQKHFKKP
-2649 AKTIIGDGADGKG
+2649 VNAIIGDGADGKG
-2662 LLLYGDFV
+2662 LLLYADFV
-2670 VEGKKAETEFEQ
+2670 VAGKKAEAEHEN
-2682 RKYCQIPDLTQTTG
+2682 RKYCQIYDVAQCTA
-2696 IVGEFLDDYNQMSK
+2696 IVGEFMDDFNATSK

-2720 VVEHVCRLCRVFR
+2720 VVEHICRLVRVFR

-2757 SISDFVLFGIEITKN
+2757 GIGEFILFGIEITKN
-2772 YDRNAWFEDLKIV
+2772 YDRNAWFEDLKTV
-2785 FKKAGC
+2785 FRKAGC
-2791 DNKRVVFLFTDSQ
+2791 ENKRTVFLFTDSQ

-2823 PNLFPADEVMQIL
+2823 PNLFPPDEVMGIL
-2836 DSVNARAKAANRNNT
+2836 DAVNGRAKAAGRNHT
-2851 PTETFEFFIDECK
+2851 PTEVFEFFVDECK
-2864 KNLHMVICMSPIGSG
+2864 KNLHLVICMSPIGSG
-2879 LRDRIR
+2879 LRDRLR
-2885 SFPALVNCCTID
+2885 SFPSLVNCCTID

-2911 QQSLTG
+2911 TQSLSNL
-2917 MGLEESLTNHV
+2917 GLGDASDK
-2928 IDQCMQFQVQA
+2928 IIAQCMQFQVQA
-2939 QALTKRYQDEMKKFN
+2939 QTMSKRYLSEKKKYN

-2963 LITTFKSL
+2963 LISTFKGL
-2971 LNVKKEEVGSQK
+2971 LNIKKEEVGGAK

-3022 ELIVVLDKE
+3022 DLIVVLDKE
-3031 SADAAVVKE
+3031 SADAAVVRT
-3040 KVQAEEAT
+3040 KVESEAAT
-3048 AKASADETNEMKM
+3048 AKKSADETNEMKS

-3075 AAISALKSLTKGD
+3075 NALLALKSLTKAH
-3088 ITEMKAMK
+3088 ITEMKSMK

-3101 VKLTMEGV
+3101 VKLVMEGV

-3124 GKGKVDDYWESSKKV
+3124 GKGKIDDYWEPSKKV
-3139 LNDAAFMQK
+3139 LGDVNFLQK
-3148 LLDYDK
+3148 LFDFDK
-3154 DNIPPHCIVGVK
+3154 DNIPAHCIAKIKQYTV
-3166 RLTAMPEFLPEAV
+3166 MPEFQPAAV
-3179 AKQSKAAT
+3179 EKQSLAAT

-3209 RIALKKA
+3209 RIALKSA
-3216 EGELTVMMA
+3216 EAELTVMMA
-3225 ALKEKQDSLQ
+3225 ELKQKQDSLQ
-3235 QVLDKIAKLES
+3235 LVLEKIAKLEA
-3246 DFQAANNEKVSLAN
+3246 DFKAANDEKVSLAN

-3288 NVQVLGEE
+3288 NVKTLGEE
-3296 LTNTTG
+3296 FTNTTG

-3311 AYLGVFTAEFR
+3311 AYLGVFSAEYR
-3322 DDYVTHAVTDVK
+3322 NDYVTEAIAEVK
-3334 SKGIPGSSVVKL
+3334 SKGIPGSAVVGL
-3346 EKVLGNAVQIRDWNL
+3346 EKVLGNPVQIRDWNL

-3393 NKWIRNMEGPKNLGV
+3393 NRWIRNMEGPKDLGV
-3408 FKLSQSDFVRNIE
+3408 YKLSQSDFVRNIE

-3470 EDFKFYLTTK
+3470 EKFKLYLTTK

-3511 GITVEVERNDLEKE
+3511 GITVEVERNDLEQE
-3525 RQRLVVQNAGFK
+3525 RVRLVVQNAGFK
-3537 KQLSEIED
+3537 KQLADIED
-3545 RILKLLSEAGGDI
+3545 KILRMLSEAGGDI

-3569 ASKVTSDEI
+3569 ASKVTSNEI
-3578 NVALAAAEK
+3578 GVALEAAEK
-3587 TEANI
+3587 TENII
-3592 NETRMKYK
+3592 NETRMKYT

-3628 WFVLLFIG
+3628 WFVGLYKA
-3636 AMNDSNKDVQDE
+3636 AMNDSNKEPGMPE
-3648 AERVAVLI
+3648 AERVAILI
-3656 DFFTY
+3656 DYFTY
-3661 SLYRNVCRS
+3661 SLYLNVCRS
-3670 LFEKDKVL
+3670 LFEKDKLL
-3678 YSFLVCSRLMLD
+3678 YSFLVCSRLMLE
-3690 GKSITLPEL
+3690 GKKIKLPEL
-3699 RFVLS
+3699 AFVLS

-3710 DNPPPKPAEWVPD
+3710 AKPPVKPATWIPD
-3723 RTWSEVLNSS
+3723 RTWSEVLNAS
-3733 FVDTFKSLPEN
+3733 FVDTFKDLPES
-3744 FKTYASEWKEI
+3744 FSKDHPEWKLL

-3765 MPGECESFTPF
+3765 MPGVCDKFTAF
-3776 QKMTILRCLRPDKV
+3776 QKMTVMRCLRPDKV
-3790 VPVVQQIVI
+3790 VPMVQQIVI
-3799 DEMGQRFVEPPP
+3799 DEMGQRYVEPPP
-3811 FDLKMSYDDSS
+3811 FDLKGAYEDSS

-3829 ILSPGAD
+3829 VLSPGAD

-3843 FADSVGIKLESLSLG
+3843 FADSFGVKLESLSLG
-3858 QGQGPIASRMIDDA
+3858 QGQGPIAARMIDDA
-3872 VDRGSWVVLQ
+3872 LDRGSWVVLQ

-3896 KVEAFDMERC
+3896 KVEGFDLERA

-3917 PSDKFPVAILQ
+3917 PSDKFPVSILQ

-3941 RANMLNTYINMEE
+3941 RANMINTYVNMEE
-3954 KYFTDCPNPKSLRKL
+3954 GFFTSCNKARELRKL
-3969 HFGLAFFHAGLQE
+3969 HFGLAFFHAQVQE

-3988 LGFNIPYEFTES
+3988 LGWNIPYEFTES

-4005 QTQVQMFLSEFETVP
+4005 QTQVQMFLSEFDTIP

-4026 TAGETNYGGRVTDRF
+4026 TAGETNYGGRVTDKY
-4041 DRRTTAFI
+4041 DRRTCGFI
-4049 LETFYTPEVL
+4049 LLDYYNPEVL
-4059 NDAYEFSE
+4059 KDENRYSE
-4067 SGKYKAPPGDPTIEE
+4067 SGKYAAPPGDPTIAE

-4107 TCAKSETYALFDSM
+4107 TCAKNETYALFESM

-4127 GGGGGGD
+4127 GGGGGGG
-4134 DGGGDSSENI
+4134 DGGGGQSSDSVLEG
-4144 IEALAS
+4144 LATNMIN
-4150 KMIETMPLK
+4150 KMPVK
-4159 SDYFRFGLPFKVDE
+4159 SDYFRMGLPFKVDE
-4173 VSELYPT
+4173 VGELYPT

-4195 RFNRVIEAL
+4195 RYNRVIEVIRSSL
-4204 RATLQQLV
+4204 LQLV

-4227 IANSFQIGQ
+4227 VANSFLIGQ
-4236 VPAAWLAKSYPSLK
+4236 TPAKWLESSYPSLK
-4250 PLGSYFDDFMKR
+4250 PLGSYFDDFMAR

-4270 DNGPPS
+4270 DDGPPP
-4276 VFWLSGFYF
+4276 VFWLPGFYF

-4300 HKVAIDTLS
+4300 HKVAIDTLG

-4318 PEGKAEDGCYCDG
+4318 PSMKAEDGCYIDG
-4331 MFIDGGA
+4331 LFIDGGA
-4338 WDMVQNVLTEQKPK
+4338 WDRAANVLTEQRPK
-4352 VLFEVLPT
+4352 VLFEDMPT
-4360 MQLLPILASELKL
+4360 MQLLPLLATEIKL
-4373 EKGDY
+4373 EHGDY
-4378 PIPLYKT
+4378 PVPLYKT

-4399 NFVLQMVVPSLKDEA
+4399 NFVMQMVVPSRKSEA

-4423 LSQLDD
+4423 LTQLDD

>member
-1 MGQGGDSPAH
+1 MA
-11 HCRRAA
+11 
-17 CVGAEQASRHPAVC
+17 
-31 HRRRMSG
+31 
-38 SRESTDAASVRLYQ
+38 
-52 SFERFKQFDAN
+52 
-63 HVDFSE
+63 
-69 KISKLGSAPPKK
+69 
-81 AGPKAGQ
+81 
-88 WSVAVHVPAPDRTA
+88 
-102 KPKRPASKQPEIRR
+102 
-116 WKGGGDGASTS
+116 
-127 ADSRQAEAEAAVKSC
+127 
-142 APASQVIKIKEKV
+142 
-155 KHRYTAHLPPEMTA
+155 
-169 KQAQV
+169 
-174 IHRLDPTRICP
+174 
-185 IVTNCCPCAKVLK
+185 
-198 PNVCCQFNLVKPA
+198 
-211 LQHLGITSSS
+211 HLGIKSSS
-221 DDVYRMQDTLIT
+221 DDPLNMQDTRIIPKT
-233 SKVSTSL
+233 STNL
-240 NEIVRADKRNVLS
+240 NEIVNAHKRAVVALDPET
-253 VDADKRVEEMEFV
+253 RVEEMQYEP
-266 APVMPSFFP
+266 PVMPSFFP

-285 TKTATEWMAL
+285 TRTAKEWMES
-295 NDGEPVAAKS
+295 NGGEPVDARS

-312 TSEWKDVMV
+312 TSEWKDVQV
-321 LELLNED
+321 LELNEA
-328 DESFLIEWV
+328 DESFIIEWV
-337 HNSKQKKASRLNVCF
+337 HNAKRKKASRLNVCF
-352 DLEDLERHQERRA
+352 QEEDLKRHEERRQ
-365 QALDNRARVEAIM
+365 QALDNRARIEAIM
-378 RYERGI
+378 RYERTI
-384 DIMPTEKQLQLTP
+384 DSMPTDKQLQLTP
-397 HQFHSVVQRIGM
+397 NQFHSVIQRIGM
-409 PVSGEQLRRNQSLV
+409 RVSGEQLRRNQELV

-431 RSINKMD
+431 RCINKMD

-443 PEQIATRISDP
+443 PEQIATRVADP

-464 IKLLKI
+464 VQLLKI
-470 PGHAVISTTE
+470 PGQGVISTVE
-480 LVVADEEEGSVVQMV
+480 LVVSDGDEGSLVQAL
-495 DEQAD
+495 EQQSD
-500 FRTMMHN
+500 FIMTMRK
-507 VQTGLAWAPKHLL
+507 VELGLAWAPSHLL
-520 TALFAFQKQIDKL
+520 TALFSFQNQIRGL
-533 RNTRF
+533 SATSF
-538 LWDCSECVQL
+538 LWDCSECVEL
-548 SDFKDRHTK
+548 SVFKQKHVA
-557 CWTKAIEEISSGIMD
+557 CWTKASESIKVGMME
-572 SMTDSLLQAYGHE
+572 SMADSLLLAYGHE
-585 EKITP
+585 ETLAP
-590 HGQQMSEEQ
+590 VGQQMSEEQ
-599 KDRYVRLVELANK
+599 RQRYVRIVELANK
-612 MLRDALRDAVTRDIQ
+612 MLRDALRDAVTRDIKK
-627 SYVECLESY
+627 YVECLESY
-636 RRAEKPFWDLFGEQS
+636 LRLKQPHQAAH
-651 QEEAPANTME
+651 EEAGPVDVGIAGPENEAANVAAGVDAVPSVESISGLDASAQGAPA
-661 AVTESVPDAES
+661 
-672 AEALPG
+672 AEASEL
-678 RVAEEPVV
+678 VAS
-686 EDTQGAAVKV
+686 DKAA
-696 DPPSR
+696 PER
-701 VPSAAIADKAPS
+701 VPSDKAALERFPS
-713 RAPSKVDPPSR
+713 DQPAPER
-724 VPSAAIA
+724 VPS
-731 DKAPSRAPSNVAPA
+731 DKAA
-745 PEDAVATIPS
+745 PERLPSDKAAVERVPLASHAAVAAAGE
-755 VQASAGG
+755 QAQQAPGDGG
-762 KGWYME
+762 SWYME
-768 PETLPSD
+768 PETLPAD
-775 LTLGILAERK
+775 LTLGILAKKE
-785 PIFLIELQYHEEG
+785 PVFLIELRYHKEG
-798 KLTLEPASND
+798 KLTLEPGMNE

-813 VSIISDLVKATETV
+813 VSVITELVQATEKIA
-827 RSFQVE
+827 SFQLE

-841 SHLLPCSGVDFE
+841 SHLLPCKGKDFE
-853 TFQKDATQRVAASIV
+853 DFQRDAVARTRAAVI
-868 DNSFAQT
+868 DNSFACN
-875 ALLQEFNAYPHL
+875 ALVQEFEGYPHL
-887 IETKIEE
+887 IETQIEA
-894 YVKLW
+894 YVQNW
-899 QESAHPIKET
+899 QESAHTIKQT
-909 QKEILRFSKSADEVQ
+909 NDEIRRFTTAADQVA
-924 GHFATDLVLRMF
+924 GRFATDMVLRMF
-936 KVQNG
+936 KSQNG
-941 HSKTILSEKAALLK
+941 KTKRILAEKAATLQN
-955 KLMLTN
+955 LMLTN
-961 LASEARE
+961 LASEIRE
-968 QNMSMC
+968 QNQSMC
-974 SKFAEVLDKLK
+974 EQFAKVLAKLE

-992 HLAILQEYVKDCKV
+992 ELAVLQAYVKDCDV

-1012 LEISKAREK
+1012 LEISKARAK
-1021 LDLLEDF
+1021 LDMLEDF
-1028 GFDVSQDDFELYWT
+1028 GFDVTVNDFQLYWT
-1042 AFGKPKEVEAE
+1042 AFGKPKEVEIS

-1059 RQEDDRMR
+1059 RQEDDKMR
-1067 FMVKLQAFS
+1067 FMVKLQSFS

-1082 LASIEADI
+1082 LASIDADI
-1090 KKFFA
+1090 NKFFT
-1095 YSDLEQA
+1095 YFDLEQA
-1102 DEYAGQVMM
+1102 DEYHGQVMM
-1111 LEQRVKEAEESSVVV
+1111 LDQRLKEAQESSVVV

-1136 VTDFSDIAA
+1136 VSDFSEIGSM
-1145 LAVNFKPYAEL
+1145 VTTFKPYADL
-1156 WTTAAEFQKSYPLW
+1156 WTTAAEFQKCYPIW
-1170 MGGDFGKLDAES
+1170 MGGDFGKLEAES
-1182 IETNVQGWWKFA
+1182 IDTNVTNWWKFA
-1194 FRAEKTF
+1194 WRAEKTF

-1212 TLKERLDEFKPNLP
+1212 TLKEKLDEFKPNLP
-1226 VIAALRN
+1226 IITALRN
-1233 PGVKDRHWLK
+1233 PGVKDRHWLR

-1259 LRGLLEVDILKHEA
+1259 LRNLLEIGILQHEN
-1273 YIVSLSETAAKE
+1273 YIVSLSEQAAKE

-1296 SEWRELNFEFN
+1296 SEWRELLFEFSA
-1307 PYKDSGTFV
+1307 YKDTGTFV

-1347 QVVIEWANK
+1347 QVVIDWANK

-1401 QMWRQTMQTGADAPG
+1401 QVWRTTMQTGADAPS
-1416 VLTVMS
+1416 VLTVMN
-1422 IENLKGN
+1422 IENLKTS
-1429 FLEANKT
+1429 FVEANKT

-1450 KRSAFPRFY
+1450 KRGAFPRFF

-1476 RRVVPHLPKAFEGI
+1476 RRVVPHMPKAFEGI

-1497 KTPEEQSKGEKMLD
+1497 KTPEEQSQGDKMLD
-1511 IMCMV
+1511 ILAMV
-1516 SGEGEQVPLSPNA
+1516 SGEGEVVPLSSNA

-1547 EMETSMRV
+1547 EMETSMRT
-1555 TLREIGFQ
+1555 TLKEVGRA
-1563 AIIDYAKTI
+1563 AIIEYPKAV
-1572 RTEFVQS
+1572 RTDFVQ
-1579 NTGMIVLAA
+1579 NWCGMIVLAA
-1588 DCFYWTKDVEDS
+1588 DCLFWTKDVEDS
-1600 MEAKGHEGLKE
+1600 MAAKGHAGLKD
-1611 VLKKMQDE
+1611 VLSKMQTE
-1619 LVDIVALVRGD
+1619 LSDIVALVRGD
-1630 LSKQSRL
+1630 LGRQARL

-1643 TLDVHNKDVV
+1643 VLDVHNKDVV
-1653 VLLVENGVSSAQ
+1653 VMLVENGVSTKN

-1676 QEKIDG
+1676 QENIG
-1682 DEKLVCR
+1682 GQQNLMCR

-1805 SLTDGLRRGLPR
+1805 SLTDGLRRGLAR

-1877 FTDARDLARKL
+1877 FTDARDLAQKL

-1921 LKRAFLEEQEDIL
+1921 LKRAFLDSQEDLL

-1948 DADLPLFR
+1948 DADLPLFK

-1961 LFLGLVIPEP
+1961 LFLGLTVPEP
-1971 DYEILIEGM
+1971 DYEILIDGM
-1980 QKACGELT
+1980 KKACGELM

-1993 ALSVSSFKTHA
+1993 AMSVSSFKTHA
-2004 MNVQPTKEL
+2004 MNVQPTPNL
-2013 LSKCIQLYETVT
+2013 LGKCIQLYETVT

-2049 GMCNVEDKTRF
+2049 GMCNVEDKSRF
-2060 EDVLMFSLNPK
+2060 EDVLMYSLNPK

-2092 IGASLVRRSAQMDTE
+2092 IGASLVRKSAQMDSE
-2107 PDLKVKRKW
+2107 PELKVKRKW

-2184 LQWPSIMESWFELLP
+2184 LEWTSIMQSWFELLP
-2199 PSLEGSKEK
+2199 PSLAGSKDK
-2208 LRTLFEYFV
+2208 FQALFEHYV
-2217 PPLLKLIKKQ
+2217 PPLLRLVKKE

-2236 TELFMNLLKLMNS
+2236 TELFMSLIKLMNS
-2249 HLSEFRDEEQ
+2249 HLKEFREDEA
-2259 CGKIGGSDVTKRVD
+2259 CAKLSAADVAKRVD
-2273 GAFMI
+2273 GSFLI

-2285 CTTDDSGRAKFD
+2285 CTSDDKGRAKFND
-2297 AAIREMIAAEGAP
+2297 ELRELFTAEGAP
-2310 KMMAAIPEKNTVYD
+2310 KLTAPLPDKNTVYD
-2324 WAWVIKDMKFK
+2324 WAWEGKDMKFK
-2335 SWLEIVPQFNI
+2335 SWLDTVPQFSI
-2346 PPGAQFQ
+2346 PDKAQFQ
-2353 DILVPTI
+2353 DILVPTL
-2360 DTIRYGYL
+2360 DTIRYGYI

-2375 DYGILF
+2375 DYPVLF

-2387 GKSVMVKEKLMKGM
+2387 GKSVMVKDKLMKHM
-2401 GDTFVS
+2401 GENFVS

-2420 TQDIIDGKIDKRRKG
+2420 TQDIIDGKVDKRRKG
-2435 VYGPPMGKKLVV
+2435 VFGPPLGKKLVV

-2452 NMPNKEVYGAQPP
+2452 NMPNKEAYGAQPP
-2465 IEILRQCLH
+2465 IEILRQMLH
-2474 WGGWWDRKEI
+2474 WGGWWDRREI
-2484 EWRQIVDTIFVAAMG
+2484 EWRQMVDTVYAAAMG
-2499 LPGGGKTHITCRYSR
+2499 LPGGGKTHITCRYTR
-2514 WYNLVFVTPFDD
+2514 WYNIVIVTPFDD

-2546 AVSVSAIN
+2546 SVSMNAIN
-2554 APVVAATLEVFKE
+2554 GPVVAATLEVFKN

-2586 DLAKVIQGIMS
+2586 DIAKVVQGIMS
-2597 VDPASISGADEV
+2597 VDPASIGGAEEV

-2620 FMDRLIDK
+2620 FMDRLIDN
-2628 TDQDWFRNM
+2628 TDKDWFFKM
-2637 QAEVVQKLFKKP
+2637 QGEVVQKLFKKP
-2649 AKTIIGDGADGKG
+2649 MNGVIGEGADGKG
-2662 LLLYGDFV
+2662 LLMYADFV
-2670 VEGKKAETEFEQ
+2670 KAGKKAEDEFEN
-2682 RKYCQIPDLTQTTG
+2682 RKYSQLYDLNEAMG
-2696 IVGEFLDDYNQMSK
+2696 IVGEFLDDFNQVSK

-2757 SISDFVLFGIEITKN
+2757 SIGEFVLFGIEITKS
-2772 YDRNAWFEDLKIV
+2772 YDRTAWFEDLKSV

-2791 DNKRVVFLFTDSQ
+2791 ENKRTVFLFTDSQ

-2823 PNLFPADEVMQIL
+2823 PNLFPQDEVMQIL
-2836 DSVNARAKAANRNNT
+2836 DAVNNRAKAVGRNQT
-2851 PTETFEFFIDECK
+2851 PTDTFEFFIDECK

-2879 LRDRIR
+2879 LRDRLR
-2885 SFPALVNCCTID
+2885 SFPSLVNCCTID

-2911 QQSLTG
+2911 RQSLPSL
-2917 MGLEESLTNHV
+2917 GLEPAVAESV

-2939 QALTKRYQDEMKKFN
+2939 QTLTKRYQAEMRKFN

-2963 LITTFKSL
+2963 LISTFKSL
-2971 LNVKKEEVGSQK
+2971 LNVKKEEVGGQK
-2983 KRYEVGLAK
+2983 RRYEVGLAK
-2992 ILSCAENV
+2992 ILSCADNV

-3022 ELIVVLDKE
+3022 DLIVVLDKE
-3031 SADAAVVKE
+3031 SADAAIVKTKVEAEASVAKTEADKVGVE
-3040 KVQAEEAT
+3040 KA
-3048 AKASADETNEMKM
+3048 

-3075 AAISALKSLTKGD
+3075 AALSALKSLTKGD

-3101 VKLTMEGV
+3101 VKLVMQGV
-3109 CILFEVKPVK
+3109 CILFDKKPAK
-3119 VPAPD
+3119 VAAPD
-3124 GKGKVDDYWESSKKV
+3124 GKGKIDDWWAPSKEV
-3139 LNDAAFMQK
+3139 LGDTKFMDN
-3148 LLDYDK
+3148 LLNFDK
-3154 DNIPPHCIVGVK
+3154 DNISPAAIKLIAV
-3166 RLTAMPEFLPEAV
+3166 LTVMPEFQPAAV
-3179 AKQSKAAT
+3179 EKQSKAAT

-3194 AMEVYDRVAKVVEPK
+3194 AMEIYDRVAKVVEPK

-3216 EGELTVMMA
+3216 EEDLSVMMA
-3225 ALKEKQDSLQ
+3225 SLKEKQDALAL
-3235 QVLDKIAKLES
+3235 VLAKIAKLEA
-3246 DFQAANNEKVSLAN
+3246 DFKAANDEKVSLAN

-3288 NVQVLGEE
+3288 NVKTLGEE
-3296 LTNTTG
+3296 LANTLG
-3302 DVLISSAIV
+3302 DVLVSSAVV
-3311 AYLGVFTAEFR
+3311 AYLGVFSAEYR
-3322 DDYVTHAVTDVK
+3322 GVYVEEAIVEVK
-3334 SKGIPGSSVVKL
+3334 KKGIPCSSVISL
-3346 EKVLGNAVQIRDWNL
+3346 EKVLGNPVQIRDWNL

-3379 SRRWALMIDPQGQA
+3379 SRRWPLMIDPQGQA
-3393 NKWIRNMEGPKNLGV
+3393 NRWIRNMEAPKQLGV
-3408 FKLSQSDFVRNIE
+3408 YKLSQSDFVRNIS
-3421 TCVQY
+3421 TCVTY

-3444 PLLTKSIYKSGG
+3444 PLLTKAIYKSGG
-3456 SMVVNIGDNAVEYH
+3456 SMVVNIGDPVEYH
-3470 EDFKFYLTTK
+3470 ENFMLYLTTK

-3496 VNFTITQAG
+3496 INFTITQTG

-3511 GITVEVERNDLEKE
+3511 GKTVEVERNDLEQE
-3525 RQRLVVQNAGFK
+3525 RQRLVIQNAGFK
-3537 KQLSEIED
+3537 KQLAEIENK
-3545 RILKLLSEAGGDI
+3545 ILKMLSEAGGDI

-3569 ASKVTSDEI
+3569 ASKVTSNEI
-3578 NVALAAAEK
+3578 GVALESAEK

-3592 NETRMKYK
+3592 NETRMKYT

-3613 AEMRNIEPMYQYSLD
+3613 AELRNIEPMYQYSLD
-3628 WFVLLFIG
+3628 WFVNLYIA
-3636 AMNDSNKDVQDE
+3636 AMNDSNKNVANE
-3648 AERVAVLI
+3648 AERVAILI

-3670 LFEKDKVL
+3670 LFEKDKLL
-3678 YSFLVCSRLMLD
+3678 YSFLVCSRLLLEQQKIRLD
-3690 GKSITLPEL
+3690 EL
-3699 RFVLS
+3699 KFSLS
-3704 GVGGVL
+3704 GVGGVITKPL
-3710 DNPPPKPAEWVPD
+3710 PKPADWIPD
-3723 RTWSEVLNSS
+3723 RTWTEVQNASMIPS
-3733 FVDTFKSLPEN
+3733 FSALPDQFKN
-3744 FKTYASEWKEI
+3744 NNTEWKVI

-3765 MPGECESFTPF
+3765 MPGDADSYTSF
-3776 QKMTILRCLRPDKV
+3776 QKMAIMRCLRPDKV
-3790 VPVVQQIVI
+3790 VPVVQHIVI

-3811 FDLKMSYDDSS
+3811 FDLKMSYEDSS

-3843 FADSVGIKLESLSLG
+3843 FADSFGVKLDSLSLG

-3872 VDRGSWVVLQ
+3872 LDRGSWVVLQ

-3896 KVEAFDMERC
+3896 KVEAFDMERAS
-3906 NPQFRLWLTSY
+3906 PTFRLWLTSY
-3917 PSDKFPVAILQ
+3917 PSDKFPVTILQ

-3936 PPKGI
+3936 PPKGV
-3941 RANMLNTYINMEE
+3941 RANMINTYVNLEE
-3954 KYFTDCPNPKSLRKL
+3954 SYFSTCPHPRQLKKL
-3969 HFGLAFFHAGLQE
+3969 HFGLAFFHALAQE

-4005 QTQVQMFLSEFETVP
+4005 QTQVQMFLTEFENVP

-4026 TAGETNYGGRVTDRF
+4026 TAGETNYGGRVTDKY

-4049 LETFYTPEVL
+4049 LLDYYNPECL
-4059 NDAYEFSE
+4059 KDEYKYSE
-4067 SGKYKAPPGDPTIEE
+4067 SGKYAAPPGDPSIAE
-4082 TMEHIRNFPLLEQ
+4082 TMDHIRNFPLYEQ

-4107 TCAKSETYALFDSM
+4107 TCARNETYSLFESM

-4127 GGGGGGD
+4127 GGGGGG
-4134 DGGGDSSENI
+4134 GGGGGQSSESI
-4144 IEALAS
+4144 LEALAT
-4150 KMIETMPLK
+4150 KMLETMPMQ
-4159 SDYFRFGLPFKVDE
+4159 SDFFRMGLPFKVDE
-4173 VSELYPT
+4173 VGELYPT

-4195 RFNRVIEAL
+4195 RFNRVIVVL
-4204 RATLQQLV
+4204 RSTLQQLV
-4212 KAVKGLIVMSNDLEK
+4212 KAVQGLIVMSNELEAV
-4227 IANSFQIGQ
+4227 ANSFLINQI
-4236 VPAAWLAKSYPSLK
+4236 PASLLAKSYPSLK

-4270 DNGPPS
+4270 DEGPPP

-4300 HKVAIDTLS
+4300 HTVAIDTLA
-4309 WDFKVLLEK
+4309 WDFKVLLDK
-4318 PEGKAEDGCYCDG
+4318 PAAKAEDGCYTEG

-4338 WDMVQNVLTEQKPK
+4338 WDRTANILTEQKPK
-4352 VLFEVLPT
+4352 VLFDTLPT
-4360 MQLLPILASELKL
+4360 MQLVPILAKEVKL
-4373 EKGDY
+4373 EAGDY

-4385 SARRGTLSTTGHST
+4385 SARKGTLSTTGHST
-4399 NFVLQMVVPSLKDEA
+4399 NFVMQMVVPSKKTEA

>member
-1 MGQGGDSPAH
+1 MA
-11 HCRRAA
+11 
-17 CVGAEQASRHPAVC
+17 
-31 HRRRMSG
+31 
-38 SRESTDAASVRLYQ
+38 
-52 SFERFKQFDAN
+52 
-63 HVDFSE
+63 
-69 KISKLGSAPPKK
+69 
-81 AGPKAGQ
+81 
-88 WSVAVHVPAPDRTA
+88 
-102 KPKRPASKQPEIRR
+102 
-116 WKGGGDGASTS
+116 
-127 ADSRQAEAEAAVKSC
+127 
-142 APASQVIKIKEKV
+142 
-155 KHRYTAHLPPEMTA
+155 
-169 KQAQV
+169 
-174 IHRLDPTRICP
+174 
-185 IVTNCCPCAKVLK
+185 
-198 PNVCCQFNLVKPA
+198 
-211 LQHLGITSSS
+211 HLGITSSS
-221 DDVYRMQDTLIT
+221 DDPLNIQDTKIIPKT
-233 SKVSTSL
+233 STNL
-240 NEIVRADKRNVLS
+240 HEIVNAHTRAVVPL
-253 VDADKRVEEMEFV
+253 DADTRVEEMQYQP
-266 APVMPSFFP
+266 PVMPSFFP

-285 TKTATEWMAL
+285 TRTAQEWMQS
-295 NDGEPVAAKS
+295 NSGEPVDARS

-312 TSEWKDVMV
+312 TSEWKDVQV
-321 LELLNED
+321 LALNEA
-328 DESFLIEWV
+328 DESFIIEWV
-337 HNSKQKKASRLNVCF
+337 HNGKQKKASRLNVCF
-352 DLEDLERHQERRA
+352 HEEDLKRHEERRQ
-365 QALDNRARVEAIM
+365 QALDNRARIEAIM
-378 RYERGI
+378 RYERTI
-384 DIMPTEKQLQLTP
+384 DIMPTDKQLQLTP
-397 HQFHSVVQRIGM
+397 NQFHSVIRRIGM
-409 PVSGEQLRRNQSLV
+409 RVSGEQLRRNQELV

-431 RSINKMD
+431 RCINKMD

-443 PEQIATRISDP
+443 PEQIATRVADP

-464 IKLLKI
+464 VQLIKI
-470 PGHAVISTTE
+470 PGQGVVSTVELMVSDGDEGSMVHAV
-480 LVVADEEEGSVVQMV
+480 DQ
-495 DEQAD
+495 QAD
-500 FRTMMHN
+500 FNMTMRK
-507 VQTGLAWAPKHLL
+507 VELGLAWSPSHLL
-520 TALFAFQKQIDKL
+520 TALFAFQNQIRKL
-533 RNTRF
+533 STTSF
-538 LWDCSECVQL
+538 LWDCSECVEL
-548 SDFKDRHTK
+548 SVFKQKHVQ
-557 CWTKAIEEISSGIMD
+557 CWTQSIESITVGMME
-572 SMTDSLLQAYGHE
+572 SMADSLLLAYGHE
-585 EKITP
+585 ETLTP
-590 HGQQMSEEQ
+590 AGQQMSEEQ
-599 KDRYVRLVELANK
+599 RQRYVRIVELANK
-612 MLRDALRDAVTRDIQ
+612 MLRDALRDAVTRDIKK
-627 SYVECLESY
+627 YVECLESY
-636 RRAEKPFWDLFGEQS
+636 LRPKRPAKAQAEPADVAGP
-651 QEEAPANTME
+651 EEEVADAAA
-661 AVTESVPDAES
+661 AVDATSSAESVSVP
-672 AEALPG
+672 EAS
-678 RVAEEPVV
+678 AEEP
-686 EDTQGAAVKV
+686 AA
-696 DPPSR
+696 DAPAADAPER
-701 VPSAAIADKAPS
+701 VPSDKA
-713 RAPSKVDPPSR
+713 APER
-724 VPSAAIA
+724 VPSGTAAPERVPS
-731 DKAPSRAPSNVAPA
+731 DKAA
-745 PEDAVATIPS
+745 PERVPSDKAAPERVPSDKAAPERVPSDKAAPERVPSDKAAAAAAPDAGQETVSEVANGQVTLS
-755 VQASAGG
+755 QEDGG
-762 KGWYME
+762 SWYME

-775 LTLGILAERK
+775 LTLGILAEK
-785 PIFLIELQYHEEG
+785 EPIFLIELQYHKEG
-798 KLTLEPASND
+798 RLTLEPGMNE

-813 VSIISDLVKATETV
+813 VSVITDLVQATEKIV
-827 RSFQVE
+827 SFQLE
-833 IINARASQ
+833 IIDARASQ
-841 SHLLPCSGVDFE
+841 SHLHPCTGKDFE
-853 TFQKDATQRVAASIV
+853 DFQKDAMERTKAAVV
-868 DNSFAQT
+868 DNSFACN
-875 ALLQEFNAYPHL
+875 ALVQEFEGYPHL
-887 IETKIEE
+887 IETQIEE
-894 YVKLW
+894 YVQNW
-899 QESAHPIKET
+899 QESAHTIKQT
-909 QKEILRFSKSADEVQ
+909 DDEIRRFTNATAQVQ
-924 GHFATDLVLRMF
+924 GRFATDIVLRMF
-936 KVQNG
+936 KSQNG
-941 HSKTILSEKAALLK
+941 NTKKILAEKAATLQN
-955 KLMLTN
+955 LMLTN
-961 LASEARE
+961 LASEIRE
-968 QNMSMC
+968 QNQSMC
-974 SKFAEVLDKLK
+974 EQFAKVLAKL
-985 ETPENPE
+985 EESPENPE
-992 HLAILQEYVKDCKV
+992 ELAVLQDYVKSCDV

-1012 LEISKAREK
+1012 LEISKARAK
-1021 LDLLEDF
+1021 LDMLEDF
-1028 GFDVSQDDFELYWT
+1028 GFDVSVDDFELYWT
-1042 AFGKPKEVEAE
+1042 AFGKPKEVEAS

-1059 RQEDDRMR
+1059 RQEDDKMR
-1067 FMVKLQAFS
+1067 FMVKLQSFA

-1090 KKFFA
+1090 NKFFT

-1111 LEQRVKEAEESSVVV
+1111 LEQRLKEAEESSVTV

-1136 VTDFSDIAA
+1136 VSDFSEIGSMGTT
-1145 LAVNFKPYAEL
+1145 FKPYADL
-1156 WTTAAEFQKSYPLW
+1156 WTTAAEFQKNYPIW
-1170 MGGDFGKLDAES
+1170 MGGDFGKLEAES
-1182 IETNVQGWWKFA
+1182 IDTNVTNWWKFA
-1194 FRAEKTF
+1194 WRAEKTF

-1212 TLKERLDEFKPNLP
+1212 TLKEKLDEFKPNLP
-1226 VIAALRN
+1226 IITALRN
-1233 PGVKDRHWLK
+1233 PGVKDRHWLR

-1259 LRGLLEVDILKHEA
+1259 LRNLLEIGILQHEN
-1273 YIVSLSETAAKE
+1273 YIVSLSEQAAKE
-1285 YSFERTLDKMK
+1285 YGFERTLDKMK
-1296 SEWRELNFEFN
+1296 SEWRELLFEFSA
-1307 PYKDSGTFV
+1307 YKDTGTFV

-1324 MLLDDQIVKVQAMR
+1324 VLLDDQIVKVQAMR

-1347 QVVIEWANK
+1347 QVVIDWANK

-1365 EWLKC
+1365 EWIKC

-1401 QMWRQTMQTGADAPG
+1401 QMWRQTMQTGADAPA

-1422 IENLKGN
+1422 IENLKGS
-1429 FLEANKT
+1429 FFEANKT

-1450 KRSAFPRFY
+1450 KRSAFPRFF

-1476 RRVVPHLPKAFEGI
+1476 RRVVPHMPKAFEGI

-1497 KTPEEQSKGEKMLD
+1497 KTPEEQSQGDKMLD
-1511 IMCMV
+1511 ILAMV
-1516 SGEGEQVPLSPNA
+1516 SGEGEVVPLSSNA

-1539 GNVERWLL
+1539 GNVERWLS
-1547 EMETSMRV
+1547 EMEVSMRT
-1555 TLREIGFQ
+1555 TLKEIGRD
-1563 AIIDYAKTI
+1563 AIVEYPKAV
-1572 RTEFVQS
+1572 RTEFVQ
-1579 NTGMIVLAA
+1579 NWTGMIVLAA
-1588 DCFYWTKDVEDS
+1588 DCLYWTKDVEDS
-1600 MEAKGHEGLKE
+1600 MAAKGHEGLKD
-1611 VLKKMQDE
+1611 VLQKMQSE
-1619 LVDIVALVRGD
+1619 LADIVALVRGD
-1630 LSKQSRL
+1630 LGRQARL

-1643 TLDVHNKDVV
+1643 VLDVHNKDVV
-1653 VLLVENGVSSAQ
+1653 VMLVENGVSTKN

-1676 QEKIDG
+1676 QENIG
-1682 DEKLVCR
+1682 GEQNLMTR

-1805 SLTDGLRRGLPR
+1805 SLTDGLRRGLAR

-1921 LKRAFLEEQEDIL
+1921 LKRAFLDSQEDIL

-1948 DADLPLFR
+1948 DADLPLFK

-1961 LFLGLVIPEP
+1961 LFLGLVIPTP

-1980 QKACGELT
+1980 KKACGELM

-1993 ALSVSSFKTHA
+1993 AMSVSSFKTHT
-2004 MNVQPTKEL
+2004 MNVQPTENL
-2013 LSKCIQLYETVT
+2013 LAKCVQLYETVT

-2049 GMCNVEDKTRF
+2049 GMCNVEDKSRF
-2060 EDVLMFSLNPK
+2060 EDVLMYTLNPK

-2092 IGASLVRRSAQMDTE
+2092 IGASLVRKSAQMDSD

-2184 LQWPSIMESWFELLP
+2184 LEWTSIMESWFELLP

-2208 LRTLFEYFV
+2208 FQALFEHFV
-2217 PPLLKLIKKQ
+2217 PPLLRMVKKE
-2227 CKEPVETKN
+2227 CKEPVETKS
-2236 TELFMNLLKLMNS
+2236 TELFMSLIKLMNS
-2249 HLSEFRDEEQ
+2249 HLTEFRDEEA
-2259 CGKIGGSDVTKRVD
+2259 CAKLTAADMGKRVD
-2273 GAFMI
+2273 GAFLI
-2278 SLIWSFG
+2278 SLIWSLG
-2285 CTTDDSGRAKFD
+2285 CTSDDKGRAKFND
-2297 AAIREMIAAEGAP
+2297 ALRELLMAEGAP
-2310 KMMAAIPEKNTVYD
+2310 KVTASLPDKNTVYD
-2324 WAWVIKDMKFK
+2324 WAWVTKEMKFK
-2335 SWLEIVPQFNI
+2335 SWLEIVPQFTI
-2346 PPGAQFQ
+2346 PDKAQFQ
-2353 DILVPTI
+2353 DILVPTL
-2360 DTIRYGYL
+2360 DTIRYGYI
-2368 LETQLRN
+2368 LETQIRN
-2375 DYGILF
+2375 DYPVLF

-2420 TQDIIDGKIDKRRKG
+2420 TQDIIDGKVDKRRKG
-2435 VYGPPMGKKLVV
+2435 VFGPPLGKKLVV

-2452 NMPNKEVYGAQPP
+2452 NMPNKEAYGAQPP
-2465 IEILRQCLH
+2465 IEILRQMLH
-2474 WGGWWDRKEI
+2474 WGGWWDRREI
-2484 EWRQIVDTIFVAAMG
+2484 EWRQMVDTIYVAAMG

-2514 WYNLVFVTPFDD
+2514 WYNIVIVTPFDD

-2546 AVSVSAIN
+2546 SVSVNSIN
-2554 APVVAATLEVFKE
+2554 GPVVAATLEVFKQI
-2567 VSAGLLP
+2567 SAGLLP

-2586 DLAKVIQGIMS
+2586 DIAKVVQGIMS
-2597 VDPASISGADEV
+2597 VDPASIGGADEV
-2609 FRLWIHESQRI
+2609 FRLWVHESQRI
-2620 FMDRLIDK
+2620 FMDRLIDN
-2628 TDQDWFRNM
+2628 TDKDWFLKM
-2637 QAEVVQKLFKKP
+2637 QGDVAQKLFKKP
-2649 AKTIIGDGADGKG
+2649 MNGIIGDGADGNG
-2662 LLLYGDFV
+2662 LLLYADFV
-2670 VEGKKAETEFEQ
+2670 KAGKKAEDEFEQ
-2682 RKYCQIPDLTQTTG
+2682 RKYCQITDLTEATG
-2696 IVGEFLDDYNQMSK
+2696 IVGEFLDDFNQVSK

-2757 SISDFVLFGIEITKN
+2757 SIGEFVLFGIEITKN
-2772 YDRNAWFEDLKIV
+2772 YDRNAWFEDLKTV

-2791 DNKRVVFLFTDSQ
+2791 ENKRTVFLFTDSQ

-2823 PNLFPADEVMQIL
+2823 PNLFPSDEVMQIL
-2836 DSVNARAKAANRNNT
+2836 DAVNNRAKAAGRNQT
-2851 PTETFEFFIDECK
+2851 PTDTFEFFIDECK

-2879 LRDRIR
+2879 LRDRLR
-2885 SFPALVNCCTID
+2885 SFPSLVNCCTID

-2911 QQSLTG
+2911 RQSLAS
-2917 MGLEESLTNHV
+2917 MGLDESVSESV

-2939 QALTKRYQDEMKKFN
+2939 QTLTRRYQAERKKFN

-2971 LNVKKEEVGSQK
+2971 LNVKKDEVGGAK

-3022 ELIVVLDKE
+3022 DLIVVLDKE

-3040 KVQAEEAT
+3040 KVEAEAAVAKEEAD
-3048 AKASADETNEMKM
+3048 KTNEMKT

-3075 AAISALKSLTKGD
+3075 AAVSALKSLTKGD

-3101 VKLTMEGV
+3101 VRLVMQGV
-3109 CILFEVKPVK
+3109 CILFEMKAAK
-3119 VPAPD
+3119 VAAPD
-3124 GKGKVDDYWESSKKV
+3124 GKGKVDDWWEPSKKV
-3139 LNDAAFMQK
+3139 LGDSAFMDK
-3148 LLDYDK
+3148 LLNYDK
-3154 DNIPPHCIVGVK
+3154 DHISPHAIELIRKITV
-3166 RLTAMPEFLPEAV
+3166 LPEFQPEAV

-3209 RIALKKA
+3209 RIALKQA
-3216 EGELTVMMA
+3216 EEDLSVMMA
-3225 ALKEKQDSLQ
+3225 ELKEKQDALNK
-3235 QVLDKIAKLES
+3235 VLEKIAKLEA
-3246 DFQAANNEKVSLAN
+3246 DFKAANDEKVSLAN

-3288 NVQVLGEE
+3288 NVKTLGEE
-3296 LTNTTG
+3296 LDNTLG
-3302 DVLISSAIV
+3302 DVLVSSALV
-3311 AYLGVFTAEFR
+3311 AYLGVFSSEYR
-3322 DDYVTHAVTDVK
+3322 SDYVEEAIVEVK
-3334 SKGIPGSSVVKL
+3334 KKGIPCSSVISL
-3346 EKVLGNAVQIRDWNL
+3346 EKVLGNPVQIRDWNL

-3379 SRRWALMIDPQGQA
+3379 SRRWPLMIDPQGQA
-3393 NKWIRNMEGPKNLGV
+3393 NKWIRTMEGPNQLGV
-3408 FKLSQSDFVRNIE
+3408 YKLSQSDFVRNIE

-3444 PLLTKSIYKSGG
+3444 PLLTKAIYKSGG

-3470 EDFKFYLTTK
+3470 DNFKLYLTTK

-3496 VNFTITQAG
+3496 INFTITQTG

-3511 GITVEVERNDLEKE
+3511 GITVEVERNDLEQE
-3525 RQRLVVQNAGFK
+3525 RQRLVIQNAGFK
-3537 KQLSEIED
+3537 KQLAEIED
-3545 RILKLLSEAGGDI
+3545 KILKMLSEAGGDI

-3569 ASKVTSDEI
+3569 ASKVTSNEI
-3578 NVALAAAEK
+3578 GVALESAEK
-3587 TEANI
+3587 TEAVI
-3592 NETRMKYK
+3592 NETRMKYT

-3628 WFVLLFIG
+3628 WFVNLYIG
-3636 AMNDSNKDVQDE
+3636 AMNDSNKDVANE

-3678 YSFLVCSRLMLD
+3678 YSFLVCSRLMLEE
-3690 GKSITLPEL
+3690 KKITLDEL
-3699 RFVLS
+3699 RFSLS
-3704 GVGGVL
+3704 GVGGVIDTPL
-3710 DNPPPKPAEWVPD
+3710 PKPADWIPD
-3723 RTWSEVLNSS
+3723 RTWTEVQNAAFVPS
-3733 FVDTFKSLPEN
+3733 FKILPGAFKEN
-3744 FKTYASEWKEI
+3744 ETEWKVI

-3765 MPGECESFTPF
+3765 MPGDVDNFNAF
-3776 QKMTILRCLRPDKV
+3776 QKMSIMRCLRPDKV
-3790 VPVVQQIVI
+3790 VPMVQQIVI

-3811 FDLKMSYDDSS
+3811 FDLKMSYEDSS
-3822 PVSPLIF
+3822 PVAPLIF

-3843 FADSVGIKLESLSLG
+3843 FADSFGIKLESLSLG

-3872 VDRGSWVVLQ
+3872 LDRGSWVVLQ

-3896 KVEAFDMERC
+3896 KVEAFDMERAS
-3906 NPQFRLWLTSY
+3906 PTFRLWLTSY

-3941 RANMLNTYINMEE
+3941 RANMLNTYINLEE
-3954 KYFTDCPNPKSLRKL
+3954 SYFSSCHQARSLKKL
-3969 HFGLAFFHAGLQE
+3969 HFGLAFFHAAVQE

-4005 QTQVQMFLSEFETVP
+4005 QTQVQMFLSEFDTVP

-4026 TAGETNYGGRVTDRF
+4026 TAGETNYGGRVTDKY
-4041 DRRTTAFI
+4041 DRRSTAFI
-4049 LETFYTPEVL
+4049 LFDFYNPECL
-4059 NDAYEFSE
+4059 KDKYRYSE
-4067 SGKYKAPPGDPTIEE
+4067 SGKYAAPPGDPSIEE
-4082 TMEHIRNFPLLEQ
+4082 TMEHIRQFPLLEQ

-4107 TCAKSETYALFDSM
+4107 TCAKNETYALFESM
-4121 LLLMPS
+4121 ILLMPS
-4127 GGGGGGD
+4127 GGGGGG
-4134 DGGGDSSENI
+4134 GDSGGQSSESI
-4144 IEALAS
+4144 LEALAT
-4150 KMIETMPLK
+4150 KMLDTMPTK
-4159 SDYFRFGLPFKVDE
+4159 SDFFRMCLPFRVDE
-4173 VSELYPT
+4173 VEEVYPT

-4195 RFNRVIEAL
+4195 RFNRVIVVL
-4204 RATLQQLV
+4204 RNTLQQLV
-4212 KAVKGLIVMSNDLEK
+4212 KAVKGLVVMSNELE
-4227 IANSFQIGQ
+4227 AVASSFLINQT
-4236 VPAAWLAKSYPSLK
+4236 PAGWLAKSYPSLK

-4270 DNGPPS
+4270 DEGPPP

-4309 WDFKVLLEK
+4309 WDFKVLLDR
-4318 PEGKAEDGCYCDG
+4318 PTVKAEDGCYTEG

-4338 WDMVQNVLTEQKPK
+4338 WDRAANILTEQKPK
-4352 VLFEVLPT
+4352 VLFDVLPT
-4360 MQLLPILASELKL
+4360 MQLLPILATEAKL
-4373 EKGDY
+4373 EEGDY

-4399 NFVLQMVVPSLKDEA
+4399 NFVMQMVVPSKKSES